1 MNPRGRVGPEGS
13 APVNPGEYGG
23 AQHHGAAA
31 DATVS
36 QDEGACSG
44 SESFALRV
52 LGEDMAPEF
61 LDGEIIVIEP
71 GGVVRDGS
79 FVLARHQ
86 GEWLFRQLRREG
98 GGWQLRALNQ
108 ACPVHAV
115 VPLPDLAAVH
125 GVVIQKAVPGRR
137 RLSRFYR

>member
-1 MNPRGRVGPEGS
+1 VNQDECDGAGRDGTAANAD
-13 APVNPGEYGG
+13 APV
-23 AQHHGAAA
+23 AH
-31 DATVS
+31 
-36 QDEGACSG
+36 DEGACSG

-71 GGVVRDGS
+71 GGAVRDGS
-79 FVLARHQ
+79 FVLARHE

-98 GGWQLRALNQ
+98 EGWQLRALNG

-115 VPLPDLAAVH
+115 VPLPDLTPVH